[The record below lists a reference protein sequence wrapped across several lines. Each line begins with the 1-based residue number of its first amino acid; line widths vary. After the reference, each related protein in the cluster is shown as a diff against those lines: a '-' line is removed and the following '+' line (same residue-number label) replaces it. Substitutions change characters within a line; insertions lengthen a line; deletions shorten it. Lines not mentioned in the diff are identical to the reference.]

1 LGGGTGART
10 RSRLLPVSVLGLVAM
25 AASFG
30 GASMASASSA
40 QPPNII
46 VIQTDDQDNGTVNE
60 RVMPNVVH
68 LLSSVGTTF
77 RDYIDSGP
85 LCCPSR
91 AVLLTGQYGHNN
103 GVMWNSP
110 NPYGDLV
117 GKDNTLP
124 VWLQQAGYVTAH
136 VGKYLNYYGKAV
148 PSPNEVAPGWD
159 EWHTALEGAHT
170 IPYYDYRLR
179 ENGHAVDYGSAK
191 RDYITRVLNDKAVHL
206 IHEYVP
212 GPKPLFLSLDQVAP
226 HIGPNR
232 DSRCHGAPLPYPTD
246 SHKFEHAPLPESPAF
261 NEADVS
267 DKPRFVREKPRLTP
281 DEIAD
286 LQRVNGCRLASLQ
299 AVDRGVE
306 HIYDALRE
314 EGALKNTAILY
325 TSDNGYLL
333 GQHREVAKVV
343 PYEKSLH
350 VPLVVRVPPRFR
362 PAAAVPQTL
371 SSTVGNVDLAPTIL
385 DLAGAQPCP
394 PAGACRVLD
403 GRSLLAAIQSDGEAW
418 PRHRALPLELDGP
431 RARANTPCDYQG
443 LRTGGQVY
451 IEYLGVVPPE
461 PGSGGGPCEPD
472 NEVEH
477 YDLRADPFELDN
489 IFPAPAGT
497 PEALEEEQLAARVA
511 RLSDCAGIQ
520 GRDPMP
526 ASGHYCE

>member
-1 LGGGTGART
+1 MAR
-10 RSRLLPVSVLGLVAM
+10 VWLGLVVAM
-25 AASFG
+25 VVGLGFASNAAD
-30 GASMASASSA
+30 AATQKA
-40 QPPNII
+40 NII

-60 RVMPNVVH
+60 RVMPNVVR
-68 LLSSVGTTF
+68 LLSNVGTTF
-77 RDYIDSGP
+77 SDYIDSGP

-110 NPYGDLV
+110 NPYGDLI

-136 VGKYLNYYGKAV
+136 VGKYLNYYGRAV
-148 PSPNEVAPGWD
+148 SNPNEVAPGWD

-179 ENGHAVDYGSAK
+179 ENGHAVDYGSSK

-226 HIGPNR
+226 HIGPNT
-232 DSRCHGAPLPYPTD
+232 SARCRGAPLPYPAD
-246 SHKFEHAPLPESPAF
+246 MGKFEHTPLPEAPAI

-267 DKPRFVREKPRLTP
+267 DKPRFVRLKPRLTP
-281 DEIAD
+281 ADVAD

-306 HIYDALRE
+306 HIVDALRE
-314 EGALKNTAILY
+314 EGVLHNTAIVY

-350 VPLVVRVPPRFR
+350 VPLVVRVPPQFR
-362 PAAAVPQTL
+362 GPGGAGQTL

-385 DLAGAQPCP
+385 QLAGAQPCP

-403 GRSLLAAIQSDGEAW
+403 GRSLLPAIQTDGQEW
-418 PRHRALPLELDGP
+418 PQHRALPLELDGP
-431 RARANTPCDYQG
+431 RAKANTPCDYQG
-443 LRTGGQVY
+443 LRTSGQVY
-451 IEYLGVVPPE
+451 IEYLGVVPP
-461 PGSGGGPCEPD
+461 GTGAGPCEPD
-472 NEVEH
+472 SEVEH
-477 YDLRADPFELDN
+477 YNLRADPFELDN

-497 PEALEEEQLAARVA
+497 PEALQEQQLAARVA
-511 RLSDCAGIQ
+511 RLSDCAGIR
-520 GRDPMP
+520 GRDPAP

>member
-1 LGGGTGART
+1 MAR
-10 RSRLLPVSVLGLVAM
+10 VWLGLVVAM
-25 AASFG
+25 VVGLGFASNAAD
-30 GASMASASSA
+30 AATQKA
-40 QPPNII
+40 NII

-60 RVMPNVVH
+60 RVMPNVVR
-68 LLSSVGTTF
+68 LLSNVGTTF
-77 RDYIDSGP
+77 SDYIDSGP

-110 NPYGDLV
+110 NPYGDLI

-136 VGKYLNYYGKAV
+136 VGKYLNYYGRAV
-148 PSPNEVAPGWD
+148 SNPNEVAPGWD

-179 ENGHAVDYGSAK
+179 ENGHAVDYGSSK

-226 HIGPNR
+226 HIGPNT
-232 DSRCHGAPLPYPTD
+232 SARCRGAPLPYPAD
-246 SHKFEHAPLPESPAF
+246 MGKFEHTPLPESPAF

-267 DKPRFVREKPRLTP
+267 DKPRFVRLKPRLTP
-281 DEIAD
+281 ADVAD

-306 HIYDALRE
+306 HIVDALRE
-314 EGALKNTAILY
+314 EGVLHNTAIVY

-350 VPLVVRVPPRFR
+350 VPLVVRVPPQFR
-362 PAAAVPQTL
+362 GPGGAGQTL

-385 DLAGAQPCP
+385 QLAGAQPCP

-403 GRSLLAAIQSDGEAW
+403 GRSLLPAIQTDGQDW
-418 PRHRALPLELDGP
+418 PQHRALPLELDGP
-431 RARANTPCDYQG
+431 RAKANTPCDYQG
-443 LRTGGQVY
+443 LRTSGQVY
-451 IEYLGVVPPE
+451 IEYLGVVPP
-461 PGSGGGPCEPD
+461 GTGAGPCEPD
-472 NEVEH
+472 SEVEH
-477 YDLRADPFELDN
+477 YNLRADPFELDN

-497 PEALEEEQLAARVA
+497 PEALQEQQLAARVA
-511 RLSDCAGIQ
+511 RLSDCAGIR
-520 GRDPMP
+520 GRDPAP

>member
-1 LGGGTGART
+1 MRYWPAVLIAIA
-10 RSRLLPVSVLGLVAM
+10 LGLALAP
-25 AASFG
+25 AAN
-30 GASMASASSA
+30 ATPAPR
-40 QPPNII
+40 PPNII
-46 VIQTDDQDNGTVNE
+46 VIQTDDQDNGTVNN
-60 RVMPNVVH
+60 RAMPNVMR
-68 LLSSVGTTF
+68 LISGVGTTF
-77 RDYIDSGP
+77 TDYIDSGP

-110 NPYGDLV
+110 NPYGDLI

-136 VGKYLNYYGKAV
+136 LGKYLNFYGKAV
-148 PSPNEVAPGWD
+148 SNPNEVAPGWD
-159 EWHTALEGAHT
+159 EWHTALEGAHV
-170 IPYYDYRLR
+170 IPYYNYRLR
-179 ENGHAVDYGSAK
+179 ENGHAVDYGSSK
-191 RDYITRVLNDKAVHL
+191 PDYITRVLNDKAVHL
-206 IHEYVP
+206 IHEYVG

-226 HIGPNR
+226 HIGPNT
-232 DSRCHGAPLPYPTD
+232 SARCRGAPLPYPSD
-246 SHKFEHAPLPESPAF
+246 MDKFVHTPLPESPAF

-267 DKPRFVREKPRLTP
+267 DKPRFVRLLPRLSP
-281 DEIAD
+281 DAIAN

-299 AVDRGVE
+299 AVDRGVA
-306 HIYDALRE
+306 HIVAALKA

-362 PAAAVPQTL
+362 GAAGTPQTL

-394 PAGACRVLD
+394 ATGACRVLD
-403 GRSLLAAIQSDGEAW
+403 GRSLLPAIQSGGRDW
-418 PRHRALPLELDGP
+418 PQHRALPLELDGP
-431 RARANTPCDYQG
+431 RAQPNMPCDYQG
-443 LRTGGQVY
+443 LRTTGQVY
-451 IEYLGVVPPE
+451 VEYHGVGA
-461 PGSGGGPCEPD
+461 PGTGAGPCEPN

-477 YDLRADPFELDN
+477 YNLGADPFELDN
-489 IFPAPAGT
+489 IFPAAAGT
-497 PEALEEEQLAARVA
+497 PEAFQEEQLAARVA
-511 RLSDCAGIQ
+511 RLSDCAGIR